1 MCMGTN
7 INNLLKEKLKNE
19 NFKKEWDLYENEYKF
34 YKFLIDARK
43 KAGLTQKELSQKS
56 GIAQSEI
63 SKIENG
69 KKGVTVDTLEKLA
82 HGMGKK
88 LVIDFV

>member
-1 MCMGTN
+1 MADIGKIITN
-7 INNLLKEKLKNE
+7 
-19 NFKKEWDLYENEYKF
+19 
-34 YKFLIDARK
+34 ARK
-43 KAGLTQKELSQKS
+43 NSGLTQKELSQKS

-69 KKGVTVDTLEKLA
+69 KKGVTIDTLEKLS

-88 LVIDFV
+88 LVINFI